1 MNMKDKLLSLSE
13 YSIGFNIYD
22 GNFVINITY
31 PNGWTVVDN
40 NDKDIQFARDG
51 SRPNL
56 YYYIAPI
63 SVNVE
68 RIFEMIDDVITYNVE
83 LEEKVKLF
91 QIKVA
96 ELKAL
101 FTEESIE
108 TLNTLEFKV
117 KRKKVKKVVE
127 TVQTNELETK
137 ESMVMSYDVK
147 EETYGEDSV
156 I

>member
-1 MNMKDKLLSLSE
+1 M
-13 YSIGFNIYD
+13 
-22 GNFVINITY
+22 
-31 PNGWTVVDN
+31 
-40 NDKDIQFARDG
+40 
-51 SRPNL
+51 
-56 YYYIAPI
+56 
-63 SVNVE
+63 E

-127 TVQTNELETK
+127 TVQTNEVEAE

-147 EETYGEDSV
+147 EETYGEDSD